1 MRLAED
7 GAELAGA
14 AVAGAVVVGVGMPVA
29 AKAVEAGRGDF
40 VDALDVGGHAGAG
53 DDEHVDGVAVVD
65 GVDAF
70 GEVAEEAGDGV
81 EGGAGGV
88 GVGEEDLDVE
98 AVVFGGGTGAECEGG
113 VHIGVGGA
121 LDVVEGVEGVV
132 EGIAGAAKGVGLE
145 RLGIA
150 VADGGEAAVLVVG
163 DFLVWGVLGSVWRL
177 LGLVWRLGGDAG
189 LVTGNGHAAAGV
201 WFGGFGLVVCGVIIV
216 IGELLLLF
224 YSWGKCVVV
233 VCKA

>member
-1 MRLAED
+1 
-7 GAELAGA
+7 
-14 AVAGAVVVGVGMPVA
+14 
-29 AKAVEAGRGDF
+29 
-40 VDALDVGGHAGAG
+40 
-53 DDEHVDGVAVVD
+53 
-65 GVDAF
+65 
-70 GEVAEEAGDGV
+70 
-81 EGGAGGV
+81 
-88 GVGEEDLDVE
+88 
-98 AVVFGGGTGAECEGG
+98 
-113 VHIGVGGA
+113 
-121 LDVVEGVEGVV
+121 
-132 EGIAGAAKGVGLE
+132 
-145 RLGIA
+145 LGIA